1 MSSRIPGLLVAL
13 ITILPVLA
21 VMVAHGRR
29 WVGLG

>member
-1 MSSRIPGLLVAL
+1 MSSRIRGLQVAL
-13 ITILPVLA
+13 ITMLPVLA